1 MTKKDYIALARII
14 SQTSVRNDAIF
25 MTALIQHLKVDNAN
39 FDAEKF
45 LKACG
50 L

>member
-14 SQTSVRNDAIF
+14 SLTNVRNDAIF
-25 MTALIQHLKVDNAN
+25 MTALVQHLKVDNAN

-50 L
+50 C